1 MGFGVMYIEKD
12 YFFVDTHFPPPP
24 FNVRYSALALL
35 TSTKN
40 RFPGQLPSQA
50 SPPTEPTHT
59 PARLPKYAN
68 LLSMFHSN
76 ELFVQLHVAQQDGV
90 AHHPDV
96 Q

>member
-1 MGFGVMYIEKD
+1 MGFGVVYIEKN
-12 YFFVDTHFPPPP
+12 YCLVDIHFPPPP

-50 SPPTEPTHT
+50 PPPTEPTYA

-68 LLSMFHSN
+68 LLFLCPTPMLIIIRLVNNVATH
-76 ELFVQLHVAQQDGV
+76 LHIY
-90 AHHPDV
+90 
-96 Q
+96 